1 MMSPRDRLWSAAIDE
16 FATHGREGARVDRI
30 AAASSLN
37 KQRIYQY
44 CPEGKDGLFAEC
56 VRQILE
62 DAEKKVPLPD
72 SMSDIV
78 RYAEDL
84 YDFFQKDKRVR
95 ILQWEEL
102 DIASP
107 ARRFRI
113 EFHARRAHRI
123 HDIFPDELRG
133 QADNVIFAISAL
145 CIWPSFGIRISGALL
160 EHKVMEGGYRDFLLK
175 LVSSI
180 CDPEGHLW
188 C

>member
-1 MMSPRDRLWSAAIDE
+1 MISPRERLWSAALNE
-16 FATHGREGARVDRI
+16 FAAHGREGARVDRI
-30 AAASSLN
+30 AAAALLN

-72 SMSDIV
+72 SMTGIV

-84 YDFFQKDKRVR
+84 YDFFQKDERVR

-102 DIASP
+102 DITSP
-107 ARRFRI
+107 AKRFRV

-123 HDIFPDELRG
+123 YEIFPDELRE
-133 QADNVIFAISAL
+133 QANNAIFAISAL
-145 CIWPSFGIRISGALL
+145 CIWPSFGTGISEALL
-160 EHKVMEGGYRDFLLK
+160 GRKTLDGGYRDFLLK
-175 LVSSI
+175 LVSAI
-180 CDPEGHLW
+180 CDPDGHFW
-188 C
+188 H